1 MSLAIVG
8 YPQLAQ
14 EDTEWIRSIRTQHE
28 QLSHS
33 ALAPHFTLVF
43 PLATVSESQLADY
56 LKQQLAGCHGIQFV
70 LRSSILV
77 KDDSGDSYF
86 VLLVPDE
93 GFSSIVKL
101 HDKLYTGILAPAL
114 RLDIP
119 YIPHITVGYSPD
131 AQACKML
138 VDTLNQ
144 EEFAIRGEISGL
156 DLIRKDADKVW
167 TIEHFHFG

>member
-1 MSLAIVG
+1 MSLVVVA

-14 EDTEWIRSIRTQHE
+14 EDAEWIRSIRTQHE
-28 QLSHS
+28 QLSHN

-43 PLATVSESQLADY
+43 PLSTVSESQLASHV
-56 LKQQLAGCHGIQFV
+56 KEQLAGCCAIEFV

-77 KDDSGDSYF
+77 KDDSGDRYF

-119 YIPHITVGYSPD
+119 FIPHITVGYSPD

-138 VDTLNQ
+138 VATLNQ
-144 EEFAIRGEISGL
+144 EELAIRGEISGL
-156 DLIRKDADKVW
+156 DLISKEADKVW
-167 TIEHFHFG
+167 TVEHFHLR